1 MELRS
6 SLVAVQVECTQ
17 NEECVSWTD
26 GEEVFS
32 LLALFGSAVRCIYKT
47 VSPQTTSPPCKESTK

>member
-1 MELRS
+1 MELRNT
-6 SLVAVQVECTQ
+6 LVAVQVECTQ
-17 NEECVSWTD
+17 NEECVSWRD

-47 VSPQTTSPPCKESTK
+47 VSPPNNQPSCKESTK